1 MRGAGHAGAVG
12 DRGREH
18 LVDVEHLERGRGADD
33 VDDGVEGA
41 DLVEMH
47 LLGRA
52 AVNPSFCDGECFEG
66 GEGAAPDAVGQ
77 ARLFDHGGD
86 VAVGADDRCFLRVH
100 DDVG

>member
-1 MRGAGHAGAVG
+1 AGAVG
-12 DRGREH
+12 DGGREH
-18 LVDVEHLERGRGADD
+18 LVNVEHFECGGRADD
-33 VDDGVEGA
+33 VDDGVECA

-52 AVNPSFCDGECFEG
+52 AVDSSFCDRECFEG
-66 GEGAAPDAVGQ
+66 GEGATPDAIRQ

-86 VAVGADDRCFLRVH
+86 VTVCADDRCFLRVH